1 MSRFPAVEAVS
12 FALAHVPDLVRYGS
26 KPAREIERDPA
37 RQGEIDAQ
45 LRSFEEASRY
55 LPNRVFLGAVHPDV
69 LRAAAQP
76 WWKSSSDAGPDR
88 RPMGSMLCQSSLYG
102 LLRCCDQFGL
112 IQLERETALQAREC
126 LARQGLF
133 SEAQLAPLESTAGID
148 TSSSLAGGFARLP
161 LYANGKRVGVVRADH
176 EQDATLQP
184 SVLLENL
191 ASKAT
196 ALQAT
201 VELLRLNPDVE
212 PGSIDYVLNTGEE
225 AVGDRY
231 QRGGGNL
238 AKAIAEMAG
247 LERAT
252 GSDLKAFCCGPMH
265 GFLMA
270 AALVQARVFGRV
282 LVVGGGSLA
291 KLGMKSSAHLKADMP
306 ILEDVL
312 AGFAFL
318 VGPGDG
324 SQPIIRLDAVGKH
337 DVRCKSSAQGIAE
350 ALTSEPLGRLGL
362 SLCDV
367 NKYAVELHNPEVTVP
382 AGSGDVPA
390 TIYRVIASLAVM
402 RGEIGLEEL
411 TEFTRVKG
419 MLGFSPT
426 QGHVASAIPFL
437 GHAWRGIREGEL
449 KNTLLI
455 GKGSLFLGRMTQ
467 MSDGVSLLLEHP

>member
-12 FALAHVPDLVRYGS
+12 YALAHAPDLVRYGS
-26 KPAREIERDPA
+26 KPAREIGRDPG
-37 RQGEIDAQ
+37 RQREIDDH

-55 LPNRVFLGAVHPDV
+55 LPNRVFLGAAHPAV
-69 LRAAAQP
+69 LSRVPQP
-76 WWKSSSDAGPDR
+76 WWDAETDSVPDR
-88 RPMGSMLCQSSLYG
+88 APLGRMLSQHGLYG

-112 IQLERETALQAREC
+112 IQLEKETARQAHEC
-126 LARQGLF
+126 LAQQKLLP
-133 SEAQLAPLESTAGID
+133 EARLAPLETSGVQLPD
-148 TSSSLAGGFARLP
+148 TPVGGFARLP
-161 LYANGKRVGVVRADH
+161 LYTDGRRVGTFKGDH
-176 EQDATLQP
+176 EADETLQP

-191 ASKAT
+191 ATKAT

-201 VELLRLNPDVE
+201 MELLRLNPDVE
-212 PGSIDYVLNTGEE
+212 PGSIEYVLNTGEE

-247 LERAT
+247 LEQAT

-270 AALVQARVFGRV
+270 AALVKSGVFGRV

-318 VGPGDG
+318 VGAGDG

-362 SLCDV
+362 SLEDID
-367 NKYAVELHNPEVTVP
+367 KYGVELHNPEVTVP

-390 TIYRVIASLAVM
+390 TIYRVIASLAVR
-402 RGEIGLEEL
+402 RGEISRDQL
-411 TEFTRVKG
+411 TDFIQAKG

-467 MSDGVSLLLEHP
+467 MSDGVSLLIEQP